1 MSSDLWKS
9 SKRTP
14 CMPQESSLH
23 QIPSQLVTW
32 SWTFQPIEH
41 LRNTFLLFISWKKK
55 KRKREKGTNK
65 SKTFYEKCYVKSSI
79 FIIIFIF
86 FEFYIFLHLA
96 DLCFNY
102 FKSMDIIY
110 SKLYSSFKWFF
121 IFSLEELYCIHRI
134 NKCLFLFPHHLNTT
148 MIIIKMYVL

>member
-14 CMPQESSLH
+14 SMPQEASLH
-23 QIPSQLVTW
+23 QIPSQLVTL
-32 SWTFQPIEH
+32 SWTFQPTEL
-41 LRNTFLLFISWKKK
+41 LRNKFLLFISWKKK
-55 KRKREKGTNK
+55 GKERKKQTNPRHSLK
-65 SKTFYEKCYVKSSI
+65 NCYVKSSI
-79 FIIIFIF
+79 FIIIFVF
-86 FEFYIFLHLA
+86 FGCYIFLHLA

-102 FKSMDIIY
+102 LKSMDIIY
-110 SKLYSSFKWFF
+110 SKLYNSFKWFL

-148 MIIIKMYVL
+148 MIITKMYVL